1 MRAFL
6 QRPKYEAVPMCMF
19 IPSGSVGISTA
30 GVSMV
35 CFLVNISMS
44 WQTYERIYELADM

>member
-19 IPSGSVGISTA
+19 RPGGSVGISTA

-35 CFLVNISMS
+35 CFLVNISVS
-44 WQTYERIYELADM
+44 WLTYERTYELADV